1 MNTEDRLKNL
11 ILSKH
16 RSVREFTQKY
26 DIPYSTM
33 TTIFKRGINN
43 ANINNVIKIC
53 QALEIS
59 TDELIAGRITMVT
72 EYETVPTKIEDIFV
86 NVKQQL
92 MNTDHLTLNDQPV
105 QECTIKSIINSLDIL
120 IEIEKRN
127 INEYLN
133 SKKRNKK

>member
-1 MNTEDRLKNL
+1 
-11 ILSKH
+11 
-16 RSVREFTQKY
+16 
-26 DIPYSTM
+26 M

-72 EYETVPTKIEDIFV
+72 EYESVPTKIEDIFV